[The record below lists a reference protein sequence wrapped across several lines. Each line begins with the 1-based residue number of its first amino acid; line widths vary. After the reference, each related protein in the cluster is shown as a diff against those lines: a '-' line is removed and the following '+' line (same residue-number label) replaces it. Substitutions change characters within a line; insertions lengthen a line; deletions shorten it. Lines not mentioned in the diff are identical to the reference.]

1 MATQL
6 SFLGETARV
15 DRPWK
20 RQRQTARTIYR
31 DQRALDVARAAVGA
45 ETREGQVLRLLA
57 AHWNATQR
65 TPTALEL
72 LHWARGRGEV
82 LFDVNSIRPRITK
95 LVELGLVEESPTK
108 RHCAVSGKTVHTWRV
123 REVGA

>member
-1 MATQL
+1 MAAGVATQL
-6 SFLGETARV
+6 SLLGETARV
-15 DRPWK
+15 ERPWK

-82 LFDVNSIRPRITK
+82 LFDVNSIACDPNDRSLATCTASAPLR
-95 LVELGLVEESPTK
+95 
-108 RHCAVSGKTVHTWRV
+108 R
-123 REVGA
+123 

>member
-1 MATQL
+1 MTQL
-6 SFLGETARV
+6 SLLTDVTRQE
-15 DRPWK
+15 RPWK
-20 RQRQTARTIYR
+20 RQRQTARRVYQ

-72 LHWARGRGEV
+72 LHWGRGRGEV

-95 LVELGLVEESPTK
+95 LVDLGLVEAGPTK
-108 RHCAVSGKTVHTWRV
+108 RHCEVSGKLV
-123 REVGA
+123 